1 MLYPDFSSYQRRLR
15 KDAALPDGFEVGVG
29 SLDFVPPEKP
39 NGGVQKMNL
48 GIIRMLQPT
57 ASFAGTFTKNAF
69 PGWPIIAGRRL
80 LKEPHIQGILVN
92 NRVANVCV
100 KGGLE
105 ASWRLSRLCTE
116 IFNDSAPY
124 FPSSTGVI
132 GWALPLEKMKAALI
146 GLKDSMKT
154 GLILEL
160 AKAIMTTDSWP
171 KIRSRGCG
179 AGRIVGIAK
188 GAGMVEPNMATLL
201 AFILTDVDFPRDVGR
216 RIFLDVMDESFNR
229 ISIDGET
236 STSDS
241 VFLLSSCLHA
251 YPGGDEFRD
260 ALMEISFNLAED
272 VVRNGEGCA
281 HVIRVGIAG
290 ASNAAEAHKLAR
302 AVANAPLSKSA
313 IRGNDPNVGR
323 ILQSLGA
330 ECGRL
335 GIGINPGE
343 MELSIGGRVV
353 FRNGVFHLGG
363 EEEEFLRAYLKD
375 SELPLPPRAWPAHE
389 KRVEIEIAL
398 NMGAASA
405 SVIASDLS
413 EEYVRINSDYRT

>member
-1 MLYPDFSSYQRRLR
+1 MLYPDFLSYQRRLK
-15 KDAALPDGFEVGVG
+15 KDAVLPDGFEVGVD
-29 SLDFVPPEKP
+29 SLEFVPPERP
-39 NGGVQKMNL
+39 NVQKMNL

-57 ASFAGTFTKNAF
+57 ASFAGVFTKNAF
-69 PGWPIIAGRRL
+69 CGWPIIVGREL
-80 LKEPHIQGILVN
+80 LRGPQIQGILIN
-92 NRVANVCV
+92 NRVANVGV
-100 KGGLE
+100 EGGLA
-105 ASWRLSRLCTE
+105 ASCRLSKLCSE
-116 IFNDSAPY
+116 IFGDSAPY

-132 GWALPLEKMKAALI
+132 GWSLPLKEMEAALTR
-146 GLKDSMKT
+146 LKDGMNRD
-154 GLILEL
+154 LVLEL

-171 KIRSRGCG
+171 KIRSCKCG
-179 AGRIVGIAK
+179 TGRIVGIAK
-188 GAGMVEPNMATLL
+188 GAGMVEPNMATML

-241 VFLLSSCLHA
+241 AFLLSSCLHA
-251 YPGGDEFRD
+251 YPGNDEFKNT
-260 ALMEISFNLAED
+260 LMEISSNLAED
-272 VVRNGEGCA
+272 VIRNGEGCT
-281 HVIRVGIAG
+281 HVIRVSVSG
-290 ASNAAEAHKLAR
+290 ASNTAEAHTLAR

-335 GIGINPGE
+335 GVKINPKE
-343 MELSIGGRVV
+343 MQLGIGGRIV
-353 FRNGVFHLGG
+353 FRNGVFHLG
-363 EEEEFLRAYLKD
+363 EQVEEFLHAYLKD
-375 SELPLPPRAWPAHE
+375 SELPLPPSAWPTHG

-398 NMGAASA
+398 SMGDGSA

-413 EEYVRINSDYRT
+413 EEYVRINSNYRT

>member
-1 MLYPDFSSYQRRLR
+1 MLYPDFSSYQRRLS

-29 SLDFVPPEKP
+29 SLEFVPPERP
-39 NGGVQKMNL
+39 NGRVQKMNL
-48 GIIRMLQPT
+48 GIMRMLQPT

-69 PGWPIIAGRRL
+69 PGWPIIVGRRL
-80 LKEPHIQGILVN
+80 LKEPQIQGILVN
-92 NRVANVCV
+92 NRVANVGV
-100 KGGLE
+100 RGGLE

-132 GWALPLEKMKAALI
+132 GWTLPLKKMEAALVE
-146 GLKDSMKT
+146 LKDSMDAD
-154 GLILEL
+154 LILEL

-171 KIRSRGCG
+171 KIRSCGCG
-179 AGRIVGIAK
+179 TGRIVGIAK
-188 GAGMVEPNMATLL
+188 GAGMVEPNMATVL
-201 AFILTDVDFPRDVGR
+201 AFILTDVDYPRDVGR
-216 RIFLDVMDESFNR
+216 QIFLDVMDESFNR
-229 ISIDGET
+229 ISVDSET

-241 VFLLSSCLHA
+241 AFLLSSCLHT
-251 YPGGDEFRD
+251 YPGDYEFRD
-260 ALMEISFNLAED
+260 ALMEISSNLAED

-281 HVIRVGIAG
+281 HVIRVGVVG
-290 ASNAAEAHKLAR
+290 ASNAVEAHKLAR

-330 ECGRL
+330 ECGRV
-335 GIGINPGE
+335 GIEINPE
-343 MELSIGGRVV
+343 KLELSIGGKVV
-353 FRNGVFHLGG
+353 FSNGAFHLGEG
-363 EEEEFLRAYLKD
+363 KEEFLRAYLKD
-375 SELPLPPRAWPAHE
+375 LELPLPPRAWPAHE

-398 NMGAASA
+398 NMGTAST

-413 EEYVRINSDYRT
+413 EEYIRINSDYRT